1 MRHAQISHTGR
12 NSIIVSIIMVF
23 VPLLTNAQENIR
35 LGIHADP
42 VISWFSSDV
51 SEIKNRG
58 ARPGFNF
65 GLTLNKYFTKNYSF
79 STGLNIINAGGRL
92 VSSDTLILDFT
103 NFNSEV
109 LPGKPVVYKL
119 QYLSVPIGL
128 KLQTN
133 EIGYISFFTDL
144 GLDPK
149 IVIGGKADIPSLDIK
164 GEKANRELNMFN
176 LSYHISAGIDYSLGG
191 TTAMVMGLTFD
202 NNFFDI
208 TQDRRGQLT
217 DKISHKI
224 LSFRLGLIF

>member
-1 MRHAQISHTGR
+1 MRNAQNSHLGR
-12 NSIIVSIIMVF
+12 NSIIVSF
-23 VPLLTNAQENIR
+23 LLFLLPIASKAQENIR
-35 LGIHADP
+35 LGIHFDP

-51 SEIKNRG
+51 SEIKNKG
-58 ARPGFNF
+58 TRPGFNF

-79 STGLNIINAGGRL
+79 STGLNIINAAGRL
-92 VSSDTLILDFT
+92 VSSDTVILDFT
-103 NFNSEV
+103 NFNSVV
-109 LPGKPVVYKL
+109 LPTRPIIYKL
-119 QYLSVPIGL
+119 QYVSIPIGL

-164 GEKANRELNMFN
+164 GEKATRELNLFN

-191 TTAMVMGLTFD
+191 TTAMVLGLSFD

-208 TQDRRGQLT
+208 TEDRSGQLA
-217 DKISHKI
+217 DKISHKL